1 MKKALFTLLTL
12 VLFAKVGITQVYD
25 GDPQDSIIVRFSNG
39 MPNYVADTA
48 TSPVWQIGVTHK
60 AFFASGSSGTR
71 AMMTDTLNPYPVS
84 ANNFFVLKIHNGT
97 NTIVDFWHKYQ
108 TDSAHDGGTVEF
120 SNDNGATWQNIIGAC
135 TSNGSTCMPGVKT
148 TNFYSPTDTLA
159 DGTPAFSGTH
169 DSVIYSRF
177 QFFRGCPVHPTSTCS
192 LYADTFYVRFRFESD
207 TTSDTLAG
215 WRIDS
220 IKIENDMY
228 PGAVPIVNK
237 YNQLLVI
244 PNPTTDFTFQFPG
257 LENEEDYTIEVFN
270 AIGEKIVSKPYSKKL
285 NLNYQ
290 PVGIYYYKVTNG
302 KDYYSGQLQVE

>member
-60 AFFASGSSGTR
+60 AFFVYGSSGTR
-71 AMMTDTLNPYPVS
+71 AMMTDTLNPYPVN
-84 ANNFFVLKIHNGT
+84 ANNFFVLKIHNGI

-120 SNDNGATWQNIIGAC
+120 SNDHGATWQNIMGAC
-135 TSNGSTCMPGVKT
+135 NSNGATCMPGVKT
-148 TNFYSPTDTLA
+148 TNFYSATDTLG
-159 DGTPAFSGTH
+159 DGTPAFSGIH

-177 QFFRGCPVHPTSTCS
+177 QFLIGCPEQPTSICDFTT
-192 LYADTFYVRFRFESD
+192 DTFYVRFRFESD
-207 TTSDTLAG
+207 STSDTLAG

-220 IKIENDMY
+220 VKIEYDLY
-228 PGAVPIVNK
+228 VGAVPIVNK
-237 YNQLLVI
+237 YNQLLVV